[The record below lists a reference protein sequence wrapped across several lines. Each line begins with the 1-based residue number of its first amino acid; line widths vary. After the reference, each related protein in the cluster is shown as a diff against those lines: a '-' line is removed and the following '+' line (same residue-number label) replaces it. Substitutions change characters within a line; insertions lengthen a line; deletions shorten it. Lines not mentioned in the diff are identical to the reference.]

1 MNTTMIDAVKLGLGK
16 LMAPPPPLKPYVPTP
31 EKVAALVDHLADDRL
46 YVSDEFRNKD
56 ALWRA
61 VTDMFAGDKTNLIYE
76 VGADAGM
83 LAFTDILVGWKCG
96 MCFKLWD
103 RAAWGPGL
111 ARAGKK
117 IVADVMDV
125 CRLVRIETTTP
136 DATMARLGKLCG
148 LHEEGVKEMSFRWG
162 GEYFDE
168 IILAATRPKEGE

>member
-1 MNTTMIDAVKLGLGK
+1 MGVGK
-16 LMAPPPPLKPYVPTP
+16 LMAPPPPLKPYTPTP
-31 EKVAALVDHLADDRL
+31 EKVAALVGHLADDRL
-46 YVSDEFRNKD
+46 YVSDEFRNRD
-56 ALWRA
+56 ALWRT

-103 RAAWGPGL
+103 RAAWGPDL

-136 DATMARLGKLCG
+136 DVTLVRLAKSHGFR
-148 LHEEGVKEMSFRWG
+148 EEGVKESSFRWG
-162 GEYFDE
+162 GTYFDE
-168 IILAATRPKEGE
+168 HILAVTRPKEGE